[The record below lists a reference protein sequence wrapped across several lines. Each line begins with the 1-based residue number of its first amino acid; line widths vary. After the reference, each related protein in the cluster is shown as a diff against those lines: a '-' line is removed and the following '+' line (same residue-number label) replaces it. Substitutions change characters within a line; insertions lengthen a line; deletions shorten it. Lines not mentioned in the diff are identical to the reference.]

1 VLICFTRATPAWS
14 HRAGV
19 ALSISTARSRNTII
33 REAAM
38 NFDAMTLAR
47 ARLALRDAV
56 RTFLFDPN
64 VNLIGMG
71 YPEHAGR
78 IAEDELAIRVH
89 VKKKMAGPALEA
101 AAEAGRTAFIP
112 PEIGGFPTDVLQG
125 TYRLHP
131 WQPWRPWQPWQPAT
145 EVDARAARLDPM
157 EGGISISDESHVACG
172 TLGGKVVDRITG
184 AEMILS
190 NWHVLAVDWQAR
202 QGQLIYQPGRL
213 DGGTVMN
220 AVARL
225 TRDAMAVN
233 LDAAVATLT
242 GSRPLTDEQLGVGTV
257 TGAGSGQLGLQVV
270 KSGRKS
276 RITFGRITEIDS
288 TARIRYGDLERLIR
302 NVMSI
307 DPLNGGEVSRP
318 GDSGSWWLN
327 AETREAIG
335 LHFAGTDL
343 PERALALDM
352 PAVLDALGVDI
363 ARSD

>member
-1 VLICFTRATPAWS
+1 
-14 HRAGV
+14 
-19 ALSISTARSRNTII
+19 
-33 REAAM
+33 M

-47 ARLALRDAV
+47 ARLALRGAI

-71 YPEHAGR
+71 YPEHAGQ
-78 IAEDELAIRVH
+78 IAENELAIRVH
-89 VKKKMAGPALEA
+89 VKQKLAGPALEA
-101 AAEAGRTAFIP
+101 ATEAGRTAFIP

-125 TYRLHP
+125 TYQLHP
-131 WQPWRPWQPWQPAT
+131 WRSWRPWQPST
-145 EVDARAARLDPM
+145 EVDVRAARSNPM
-157 EGGISISDESHVACG
+157 QGGISISDEFHVACG
-172 TLGGKVVDRITG
+172 TLGGKVHDRITG

-190 NWHVLAVDWQAR
+190 NWHVLAADWHAR
-202 QGQLIYQPGRL
+202 RGQLIYQPGRL
-213 DGGTVMN
+213 DGGTAMN

-242 GSRPLTDEQLGVGTV
+242 GSRPLTGEQLGVGTV

-276 RITFGRITEIDS
+276 RITYGRIVEIDS
-288 TARIRYGDLERLIR
+288 TARIRYGYLERIIR

-307 DPLNGGEVSRP
+307 EPLNGGEISMP

-327 AETREAIG
+327 AETSEAIG
-335 LHFAGTDL
+335 LHFAGTNL

-352 PAVLDALGVDI
+352 PLVLDALGVDI
-363 ARSD
+363 ARTD